1 MNKMSSNIK
10 KVVLV
15 GANGTLG
22 PAILQSLLDTKSF
35 EVSVLN
41 RKSSKSKYPSEVAI
55 LETDDDLPHDQ
66 LVSALKDQDALVMC
80 FNGTKKEAFTKLSNA
95 AFEAGIKHI
104 IPADFGSCDSSD
116 ERSLSLIPLY
126 VNKKDIRDRL
136 IELNDRK
143 RENGSFMSW
152 TSLITGHFFDYG
164 LKSGLLNIDLE
175 KGTARIY
182 DNGDA
187 KWAAST
193 LATIGDATAR
203 VLQHSE
209 HPRIKN
215 KLVFIQGVQ
224 GTQNDLVKAVE
235 VTTGKKLQLE
245 RVSADEFIKKNKQIL
260 DNDPGNHEITEEL
273 VAVEGTVNTNWDD
286 KGEAYVNDLLEIPL
300 GNLQEMVREALK

>member
-1 MNKMSSNIK
+1 MSTNIK
-10 KVVLV
+10 TVILV

-22 PAILQSLLDTKSF
+22 PAILQSLLDTRSF
-35 EVSVLN
+35 NVSVLN
-41 RKSSKSKYPSEVAI
+41 RKSSKSTYPTQVSV

-66 LVSALKDQDALVMC
+66 LVSVLKGQDALVMC
-80 FNGTKKEAFTKLSNA
+80 FNGTKKEAFRKLSDA
-95 AFEAGIKHI
+95 AFEAGVKHI

-116 ERSLSLIPLY
+116 DRSLSLIPLY

-136 IELNDRK
+136 IELSQQK
-143 RENGSFMSW
+143 RDDGSYLSW

-164 LKSGLLNIDLE
+164 LKSGLLNIDLRRS
-175 KGTARIY
+175 TARIY
-182 DNGDA
+182 DNGDE

-193 LATIGDATAR
+193 LVTIGEATAR
-203 VLQHSE
+203 VLQHAD

-235 VTTGKKLQLE
+235 AATGKKLELE
-245 RVSADEFIKKNKQIL
+245 HVTADGFIKKNKYLL
-260 DNDPGNHEITEEL
+260 DKDPGNHELTEEL

-286 KGEAYVNDLLEIPL
+286 KGDAYVNDLLGIKL
-300 GNLQEMVREALK
+300 GDLQHMVNEALK